1 MSYTR
6 IYILSLLY
14 ICIIIAGTWWASP
27 ANLGIDKRE
36 IGRYVHDLQSDT
48 SSYINLLLRLSNHR
62 VILLGEQTHFD
73 GKTIS
78 YKERLIRTL
87 HERFGYDV
95 VLYEAGMYDMWLMNK
110 DERLE
115 PLHGLYYFWCS
126 NHESNSLWKF
136 YEESRKSDRPIQLGG
151 FDVQYTGDISDS
163 LRLKR
168 LREYL
173 YTKGVDVQKYLDFV
187 RLQSHIK
194 YLFINPNI
202 LDSLKVTR
210 LLSDIGHMALDVKNR
225 MRSDNQTDELY
236 YRYLQGLK
244 GYLEVCRRYMPG
256 EAYRMQLRD
265 SLMADNFNWLANT
278 VYKDKKI
285 IVWCSNIHALYGSGK
300 IVEFK
305 PFGYYLKRSLGN
317 EVISVVFSSYG
328 RGDQNEGIF
337 RTLSRKSLE
346 YQIHSCGISEGYLD
360 FSELNT
366 ASWLNHQF
374 VSGIN
379 QGFSVENDW
388 SKKTDLLIYID
399 KMTKPTY

>member
-1 MSYTR
+1 MHYAR
-6 IYILSLLY
+6 VYILLFFY
-14 ICIIIAGTWWASP
+14 ICIIIVGIWSFSP
-27 ANLGIDKRE
+27 VNQDVDKLE
-36 IGRYVHDLQSDT
+36 IERYVHDLSSDT
-48 SSYINLLLRLSNHR
+48 AEYSRLLLRLSDHR
-62 VILLGEQTHFD
+62 VVLLGEQTHSD

-87 HERFGYDV
+87 HERFGYNV
-95 VLYEAGMYDMWLMNK
+95 VLYEAGMYDMWLMNQ
-110 DERLE
+110 EESLE

-126 NHESNSLWKF
+126 NHESNSLWEF
-136 YEESRKSDRPIQLGG
+136 YKKSRKSDNPIELGG

-168 LREYL
+168 VKEYL
-173 YTKGVDVQKYLDFV
+173 HTKDVDIQKYPDFV
-187 RLQSHIK
+187 QSQSHIK

-202 LDSLKVTR
+202 LDTLQFTR
-210 LLSDIGHMALDVKNR
+210 LLSDIGQMALVVKERMVPDNR
-225 MRSDNQTDELY
+225 TDELY

-244 GYLEVCRRYMPG
+244 SYLEACRQYEPG

-278 VYKDKKI
+278 VYKDRKI
-285 IVWCSNIHALYGSGK
+285 IVWCSNLHALYEDGK
-300 IVEFK
+300 LVEFK
-305 PFGYYLKRSLGN
+305 PFGNYLKDYLGD

-328 RGDQNEGIF
+328 RIDPDGRTF

-360 FSELNT
+360 FSELDT
-366 ASWLNHQF
+366 ASWLNRRF

-379 QGFSVENDW
+379 QGLSVGNDW
-388 SKKTDLLIYID
+388 SEMTDILIYID